1 MRKLFLIRHAQP
13 EITPDSPARFWPLT
27 PEGRESAQQLARRL
41 AVYDDRPTLLYASPE
56 LKAYETAQLIAQHL
70 NLPLRTVADLREH
83 ERGHTPFLGKGAWE
97 ATLAAFFSR
106 PAELIF
112 GDESAHQALQRFNA
126 AVEKIIASA
135 PQENLALATHGTV
148 LTLFVAS
155 HNPQIDVLAFWHS
168 LQLPDLVVLTLP
180 EFRLTN
186 R

>member
-13 EITPDSPARFWPLT
+13 EVTPGIPARLWPLT
-27 PEGRESAQQLARRL
+27 PDGRESAQQLAQRL
-41 AVYDDRPTLLYASPE
+41 AVDDRPTLLYASPE
-56 LKAYETAQLIAQHL
+56 LKAHETAQFIAQHL
-70 NLPLRTVADLREH
+70 NLPLETVADLREH
-83 ERGHTPFLGKGAWE
+83 EREHTPFLSKDAWE

-106 PAELIF
+106 PTELIF

-126 AVEKIIASA
+126 AVEKIVASA

-155 HNPQIDVLAFWHS
+155 HNPQIDALAFWRS